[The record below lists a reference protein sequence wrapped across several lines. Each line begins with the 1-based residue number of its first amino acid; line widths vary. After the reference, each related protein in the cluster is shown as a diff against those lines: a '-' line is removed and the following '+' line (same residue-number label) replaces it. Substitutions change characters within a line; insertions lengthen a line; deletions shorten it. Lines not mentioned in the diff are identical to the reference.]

1 MMKLIEKIVGEFLND
16 SDYAI
21 ITMIFTF
28 FVFLVLTGV
37 SSAVYKLNV
46 EKEII
51 LAKIAAGQ
59 VVDDKANNSRL

>member
-1 MMKLIEKIVGEFLND
+1 MKLIEKIVGEFLND